1 MRYVCVPWAQAWQ
14 PGGTAALSRAAIM
27 HHAPAPPS
35 LHPFH
40 RVVSGLASSI
50 IEADE
55 AETFAKR
62 EAKKKGNSE
71 SRVHD
76 NNKAGGKMDEFM
88 GDWS

>member
-1 MRYVCVPWAQAWQ
+1 MRAMGASV
-14 PGGTAALSRAAIM
+14 AAGRHCSTLPRAIM